1 MQATLNQELEEFRAE
16 LRSWIES
23 NTPPGLAE
31 LFDWNNSMTRRG
43 QEGVSAAKAS
53 PLYKEWES
61 RLLEAH
67 LICAHW
73 PVEYGGRGLS
83 AAKLSIVG
91 EEFYR
96 AGVPVINRVMGE
108 LLVGPSI
115 IVHGTDEQKAY
126 FLPRIIDGTDVY
138 CQGFSEPNH
147 GSDLAAV
154 ETKGVIDGDEVI
166 VTGQK
171 VWTSQD
177 ANATNM
183 MFCLCRTDES
193 QPRHRGLSYV
203 LLPFRNNGIEVRPIR
218 QMTGG
223 SHFCEEFI
231 DGARAP
237 LFNIIGGLGN
247 GWRVAMTTLG
257 DERGGSVTVM
267 QSPYAKEFWDL
278 VDVVRKSGRDKD
290 PFVRQQLAWT
300 YENVEIQRVAG
311 LELKAAQTQGRSPG
325 PGILVSKLRSTEYH
339 KKFAQMAM
347 AIVGPESLIRPPGE
361 GYDIDSWQDIFLRTP
376 AQTIA
381 GGSSQIQR
389 NIISERALG
398 MPKEPSAS
406 TSR

>member
-1 MQATLNQELEEFRAE
+1 MEVILDKDLKEFRAE

-23 NTPPGLAE
+23 NTPPGLVE

-43 QEGVSAAKAS
+43 QEGVRAAQSS

-73 PVEYGGRGLS
+73 PVEVGGRGLS
-83 AAKLSIVG
+83 AIELSILG

-96 AGVPVINRVMGE
+96 AGVPLINRVMGE

-115 IVHGTDEQKAY
+115 IVHGTEEQKAY

-154 ETKGVIDGDEVI
+154 ETKGVVDGDEVV

-171 VWTSQD
+171 VWTSLD

-237 LFNIIGGLGN
+237 LFNVIGGLGN

-257 DERGGSVTVM
+257 DERGGGATVM
-267 QSPYAKEFWDL
+267 QSPYAQEFWDL
-278 VDVVRKSGRDKD
+278 VDEVRRSGKVND
-290 PFVRQQLAWT
+290 PFVRQQLAWS
-300 YENVEIQRVAG
+300 YENVEILRVSG
-311 LELKAAQTQGRSPG
+311 VEMKTTLTLRRSPG
-325 PGILVSKLRSTEYH
+325 PGVLVNKLRSTEYH
-339 KKFAQMAM
+339 RKFAQMVM
-347 AIVGPESLIRPPGE
+347 AILGPEALIRPRGE
-361 GYDIDSWQDIFLRTP
+361 GYDISPWQDIFLRTP

-398 MPKEPSAS
+398 MPKEPKPAS
-406 TSR
+406 K